1 MIIFHHFKLECYVL
15 TKVLCLLKGEYTNEK
30 INCFE
35 CNKWRKCVNLKISY
49 IFYKTLG
56 LSTTCSKS
64 GNNSDVI
71 FKQEESIDI
80 LKILRLIDNINLL
93 RAMIAMNIFKLKKT
107 DETRNY
113 YNEEIKQNDLMS
125 NKKKRFV
132 QLWVTLNSHLFS
144 FYY

>member
-1 MIIFHHFKLECYVL
+1 M
-15 TKVLCLLKGEYTNEK
+15 
-30 INCFE
+30 
-35 CNKWRKCVNLKISY
+35 
-49 IFYKTLG
+49 
-56 LSTTCSKS
+56 
-64 GNNSDVI
+64 
-71 FKQEESIDI
+71 
-80 LKILRLIDNINLL
+80 IDNINLL
-93 RAMIAMNIFKLKKT
+93 RAMIALNIFKLKKT

>member
-1 MIIFHHFKLECYVL
+1 M
-15 TKVLCLLKGEYTNEK
+15 
-30 INCFE
+30 
-35 CNKWRKCVNLKISY
+35 
-49 IFYKTLG
+49 
-56 LSTTCSKS
+56 
-64 GNNSDVI
+64 
-71 FKQEESIDI
+71 
-80 LKILRLIDNINLL
+80 IDNINLL

>member
-1 MIIFHHFKLECYVL
+1 M
-15 TKVLCLLKGEYTNEK
+15 
-30 INCFE
+30 
-35 CNKWRKCVNLKISY
+35 
-49 IFYKTLG
+49 
-56 LSTTCSKS
+56 
-64 GNNSDVI
+64 
-71 FKQEESIDI
+71 
-80 LKILRLIDNINLL
+80 IDNINLL

-113 YNEEIKQNDLMS
+113 YNEEIKQNDLVS